1 MLLSLLLLLLSC
13 SNMTPTPL
21 VSSLALFF
29 RTFVMTAIQQNTKE
43 RLPSLLPS
51 LSYIVQPWKKKM

>member
-1 MLLSLLLLLLSC
+1 MLLSLLLLLSC

-21 VSSLALFF
+21 VSSPALFS
-29 RTFVMTAIQQNTKE
+29 RKFVMTAIQQNTKE

-51 LSYIVQPWKKKM
+51 LPYIVQPWKKKM